1 MEDKMIDISRIDKVK
16 LLKAL
21 WVNQGVASFFGNFKA
36 LAPAFDEELAKAV
49 KDYIDYF
56 NGRCIKTDL
65 SKDLINPWLYDRDAG
80 AGTFQRV
87 VWEFKK

>member
-1 MEDKMIDISRIDKVK
+1 MINISGIDKVK

-21 WVNQGVASFFGNFKA
+21 WMNQSVASFFGNFKA
-36 LAPAFDEELAKAV
+36 LAPAFDEELAKEAV

-65 SKDLINPWLYDRDAG
+65 SKDLINPWAYDRDAG

-87 VWEFKK
+87 VSELKK

>member
-1 MEDKMIDISRIDKVK
+1 
-16 LLKAL
+16 
-21 WVNQGVASFFGNFKA
+21 
-36 LAPAFDEELAKAV
+36 LAPTFDEQLAKEAV

-65 SKDLINPWLYDRDAG
+65 SNDSIDPWAYDRDAG

-87 VWEFKK
+87 VSGLKK